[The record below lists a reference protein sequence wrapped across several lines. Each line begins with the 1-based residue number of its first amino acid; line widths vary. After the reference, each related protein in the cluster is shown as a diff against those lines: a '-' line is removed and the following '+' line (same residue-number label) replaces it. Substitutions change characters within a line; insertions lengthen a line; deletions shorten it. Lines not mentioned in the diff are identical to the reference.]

1 MFFIQIGLGRN
12 HLVAAAAAKLKLFQV
27 SFRFIRSQRSEI
39 SLQNE
44 INSEEASIFS
54 NKKYKDLM
62 KIALEEQNDLLESAK
77 NQYSLEL
84 LNKSLQELSLNRIS
98 YFILKD
104 KKVNYIS

>member
-1 MFFIQIGLGRN
+1 MCN
-12 HLVAAAAAKLKLFQV
+12 
-27 SFRFIRSQRSEI
+27 

-62 KIALEEQNDLLESAK
+62 KIALEEQNDLLESVK

-98 YFILKD
+98 YFFGGQIKE
-104 KKVNYIS
+104 N

>member
-1 MFFIQIGLGRN
+1 MCN
-12 HLVAAAAAKLKLFQV
+12 
-27 SFRFIRSQRSEI
+27 

-98 YFILKD
+98 YFFGCQIKE
-104 KKVNYIS
+104 N

>member
-1 MFFIQIGLGRN
+1 MCN
-12 HLVAAAAAKLKLFQV
+12 
-27 SFRFIRSQRSEI
+27 

-98 YFILKD
+98 YFFGG
-104 KKVNYIS
+104 

>member
-1 MFFIQIGLGRN
+1 MCN
-12 HLVAAAAAKLKLFQV
+12 
-27 SFRFIRSQRSEI
+27 

-98 YFILKD
+98 YFFGSQIKE
-104 KKVNYIS
+104 N

>member
-1 MFFIQIGLGRN
+1 MCN
-12 HLVAAAAAKLKLFQV
+12 
-27 SFRFIRSQRSEI
+27 

-44 INSEEASIFS
+44 INSEVASIFS

-98 YFILKD
+98 YFFGGQIKE
-104 KKVNYIS
+104 N

>member
-1 MFFIQIGLGRN
+1 MCN
-12 HLVAAAAAKLKLFQV
+12 
-27 SFRFIRSQRSEI
+27 

-62 KIALEEQNDLLESAK
+62 KIALEEQNYLLESAK

-98 YFILKD
+98 YFFGGQIKE
-104 KKVNYIS
+104 N

>member
-1 MFFIQIGLGRN
+1 MCN
-12 HLVAAAAAKLKLFQV
+12 
-27 SFRFIRSQRSEI
+27 

-84 LNKSLQELSLNRIS
+84 LNKSLQELSLNRIL
-98 YFILKD
+98 YFFGGQIKE
-104 KKVNYIS
+104 N

>member
-1 MFFIQIGLGRN
+1 MCN
-12 HLVAAAAAKLKLFQV
+12 
-27 SFRFIRSQRSEI
+27 

-98 YFILKD
+98 YFFGGQIKE
-104 KKVNYIS
+104 N

>member
-1 MFFIQIGLGRN
+1 MCN
-12 HLVAAAAAKLKLFQV
+12 
-27 SFRFIRSQRSEI
+27 

-77 NQYSLEL
+77 NQYSFEL
-84 LNKSLQELSLNRIS
+84 LNKSLQE
-98 YFILKD
+98 
-104 KKVNYIS
+104 

>member
-1 MFFIQIGLGRN
+1 MCN
-12 HLVAAAAAKLKLFQV
+12 
-27 SFRFIRSQRSEI
+27 

-62 KIALEEQNDLLESAK
+62 KIALEEQNDLLDSAK

-98 YFILKD
+98 YFFGGQIKE
-104 KKVNYIS
+104 N